1 MISSIIDNDSGT
13 IPKLPDTYYEVL
25 SEIKAELEDKY
36 RLHDTEE
43 IHSDFGNRITHVW
56 FTETDE
62 SEIGIA
68 KLAFLKTWY
77 DKHDKQWVCTWK
89 VLGDND
95 ESNV

>member
-36 RLHDTEE
+36 RLHDIEE
-43 IHSDFGNRITHVW
+43 IYSNYGNRIVHVW
-56 FTETDE
+56 FLKVEEDYV
-62 SEIGIA
+62 
-68 KLAFLKTWY
+68 KVAFLKTWY
-77 DKHDKQWVCTWK
+77 DKYNKQWVCTWK